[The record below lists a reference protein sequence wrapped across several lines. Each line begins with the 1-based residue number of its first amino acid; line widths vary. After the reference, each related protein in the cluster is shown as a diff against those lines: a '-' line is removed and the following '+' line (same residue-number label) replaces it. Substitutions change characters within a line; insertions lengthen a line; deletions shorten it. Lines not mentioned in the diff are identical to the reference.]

1 MADPFNP
8 TGESFLRAADVILRR
23 RSMDQQ
29 LERALAQERLQRESQ
44 DLLRRRLES
53 EEAAR
58 FVTPEQLPPEY
69 RTPGMGRIPA
79 ATFPLWTERVKA
91 ERDRERAGVVAT
103 EIERVGTTRR
113 EIPFGDVEGAAF
125 TGQPTPGVTSLEEST
140 DPRLQFLARMV
151 RTGTVKPEAAIGDL
165 MKPEEGVSVGPGAKL
180 VGKRTGRVLAEGG
193 PKLKVELRP
202 GKGDTFAVITD
213 EAGNI
218 LGEPKPLGIGA
229 TESKSALT
237 RDDIAGAL
245 AEAGWTPGMP
255 GYRKAYLDVARQ
267 VSVPGVG
274 AFGAGAF
281 VVPAPKAGVP
291 VAPRA
296 SVPGAPTPRIEAP
309 LSPEE
314 AGALGVPFG
323 TPRSAVKGKA
333 ALTAAQ
339 RTKMDAQS
347 SILGMVDKM
356 ERDLEDVWAPSGPL
370 ERFTTIPRQLWKVY
384 GQADPKL
391 TALHSRIEGT
401 LALIVRALGE
411 VGTLTD
417 KDIGRARTLQPVF
430 APIPDTQQVIA
441 EKMRGLRGLVLEVA
455 SRTGTRPE
463 AMKGSGTAK
472 PSSGWQIE
480 KVEK

>member
-1 MADPFNP
+1 MEPDRRIVPP
-8 TGESFLRAADVILRR
+8 RRRR
-23 RSMDQQ
+23 RSA
-29 LERALAQERLQRESQ
+29 RPLAES
-44 DLLRRRLES
+44 
-53 EEAAR
+53 
-58 FVTPEQLPPEY
+58 
-69 RTPGMGRIPA
+69 
-79 ATFPLWTERVKA
+79 
-91 ERDRERAGVVAT
+91 
-103 EIERVGTTRR
+103 
-113 EIPFGDVEGAAF
+113 
-125 TGQPTPGVTSLEEST
+125 
-140 DPRLQFLARMV
+140 
-151 RTGTVKPEAAIGDL
+151 AIGDL
-165 MKPEEGVSVGPGAKL
+165 MKPEEAMALPAGSKL
-180 VGKRTGRVLAEGG
+180 VGKRTGRELASGG

-213 EAGNI
+213 DAGNT

-237 RDDIAGAL
+237 REDIAGAL
-245 AEAGWTPGMP
+245 AEAGWTPTMP

-281 VVPAPKAGVP
+281 VGPAPKAGVP

-370 ERFTTIPRQLWKVY
+370 ERFTTIPRQ
-384 GQADPKL
+384 
-391 TALHSRIEGT
+391 
-401 LALIVRALGE
+401 
-411 VGTLTD
+411 
-417 KDIGRARTLQPVF
+417 
-430 APIPDTQQVIA
+430 
-441 EKMRGLRGLVLEVA
+441 
-455 SRTGTRPE
+455 
-463 AMKGSGTAK
+463 
-472 PSSGWQIE
+472 
-480 KVEK
+480 

>member
-1 MADPFNP
+1 MADPWNP
-8 TGESFLRAADVILRR
+8 TGESFLRAGDVVLRG
-23 RSMDQQ
+23 RSLNQQ
-29 LERALAQERLQRESQ
+29 FERALAQERIQREQQ

-58 FVTPEQLPPEY
+58 FITPEQLPPEY
-69 RTPGMGRIPA
+69 RTPGMGRIPT
-79 ATFPLWTERVKA
+79 ATFPLWSESIKTGRE
-91 ERDRERAGVVAT
+91 RERAGAAAT
-103 EIERVGTTRR
+103 EIERFGTTRR
-113 EIPFGDVEGAAF
+113 AVPFGEVEGGAF

-291 VAPRA
+291 
-296 SVPGAPTPRIEAP
+296 
-309 LSPEE
+309 
-314 AGALGVPFG
+314 
-323 TPRSAVKGKA
+323 A

-411 VGTLTD
+411 GGTLTD